1 MENTATPKDVVEA
14 LDLRAFREYLASC
27 SPRWSAQTGH
37 VCRCPVALYLFDTF
51 RAKGVLVD
59 PEAVVVLWEDREVR
73 IRTPDW
79 ARDFIGAIDAYATAE
94 GLRRTIGKRT
104 ALREVERL
112 IARYESEEW
121 LAPPTTR
128 RAAREKED

>member
-1 MENTATPKDVVEA
+1 MEDAVTPKDVVKA
-14 LDLRAFREYLASC
+14 LDLRAFREYLAS
-27 SPRWSAQTGH
+27 
-37 VCRCPVALYLFDTF
+37 

-59 PEAVVVLWEDREVR
+59 PEAVVVLWKDREVR
-73 IRTPDW
+73 IRPPDW
-79 ARDFIGAIDAYATAE
+79 VRDFIGAIDAYATAE

-104 ALREVERL
+104 ALRELESL

-128 RAAREKED
+128 RATREKED